1 MAVHVGLLTIDLR
14 IPEARTLKDK
24 RQVLHSLLD
33 RLAVR
38 FRVSVAEVGH
48 NDLPRRAQIAV
59 AAVSNGDRHVEE
71 VLDAAL
77 ALVESEPRAEVVATQ
92 RERF

>member
-24 RQVLHSLLD
+24 RQVLHSLFD